1 MQIMVPSN
9 RVNISP
15 NHILRQNF
23 SAKKKQ
29 NIYEVK
35 VSRITNCRSKM
46 IYKKQLKE
54 KLRTLKNT
62 FARCGS

>member
-23 SAKKKQ
+23 SAKKNK
-29 NIYEVK
+29 IYTKSRLVELQTAGVK
-35 VSRITNCRSKM
+35 
-46 IYKKQLKE
+46 
-54 KLRTLKNT
+54 
-62 FARCGS
+62 